1 MDKNRQQSAV
11 LQCSTAT
18 GISGAVFSGKIW
30 TFSFK
35 GESTLKVSLT
45 VSFPY
50 LLLLPK
56 NTIMSRTDGGTGQL
70 IGVRCFSLCNTQ
82 GCLLRTNKILNEIL
96 SKCHNINILSKQYRG
111 GPQHPRPRFK
121 KIELELRCISVE
133 WEIGPEMPS
142 CWPTVNR
149 RVLLRSER
157 GPGRPR

>member
-1 MDKNRQQSAV
+1 
-11 LQCSTAT
+11 
-18 GISGAVFSGKIW
+18 
-30 TFSFK
+30 
-35 GESTLKVSLT
+35 
-45 VSFPY
+45 
-50 LLLLPK
+50 
-56 NTIMSRTDGGTGQL
+56 MSRTDGRTGQL

-149 RVLLRSER
+149 RGLLRSER
-157 GPGRPR
+157 GPGTRQAQVGPAPMVAAPTFWGPCLPSRGPQQDVRVTASCLTRSVFGDQLGDGEMDGAVRRAIT